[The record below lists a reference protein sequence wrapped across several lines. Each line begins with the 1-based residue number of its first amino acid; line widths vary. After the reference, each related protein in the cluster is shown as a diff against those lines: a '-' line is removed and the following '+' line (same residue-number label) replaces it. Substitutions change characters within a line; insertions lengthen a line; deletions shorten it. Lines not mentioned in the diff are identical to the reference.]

1 MSAGK
6 PFSTPARSR
15 GLLRTTKCTRD
26 GAFNLQ
32 IMSTLN
38 ACLTM
43 QYSTAGAGVVGLTE
57 TNRGFVLRQY
67 VQDLHHKG

>member
-1 MSAGK
+1 
-6 PFSTPARSR
+6 
-15 GLLRTTKCTRD
+15 
-26 GAFNLQ
+26 
-32 IMSTLN
+32 
-38 ACLTM
+38 M